1 MNVNLERLPNSRVK
15 LTIEAD
21 AAKLEEGLEHAYRTV
36 VKRVAIPGFRKGKA
50 PRRIL
55 ERYYGQSILYE
66 DALDY
71 LLPQLYQAAV
81 EETNIRPVDEPSIK
95 VNKLDTNEGL
105 SVEISVDVF
114 PDVQL
119 GEYKGLPVEKRVR
132 KVTEADVERE
142 LERLRLN
149 NSELVAVD
157 DRDTVQNGDFAN
169 IDFKGYLDGQ
179 PFSGGAAEGYTLEI
193 GSGQFIPG
201 FEEQLIGMKV
211 GEEKE
216 INVTFPENYHRADLA
231 GKPVTFKVKINN
243 LKVRMLPDL
252 DDDFAKDVSEYETL
266 AELKD
271 KIREDL
277 EANNTHVT
285 RQEMENKLIE
295 QIIANSTIELPQSM
309 IDQQT
314 EYVKRMFHTNLL
326 YSGMTWEMYLD
337 ITKKTEE
344 EVNEEMRAEAVQQ
357 LKRVLILDAVAEKE
371 NISVTDEEVEKEIS
385 ERIANSAD
393 PDKARQNMEARR
405 QDLIN
410 QLKVEKT
417 WDFLLDNAVIT
428 EVEVEPENQET
439 NSDGE

>member
-21 AAKLEEGLEHAYRTV
+21 AVKLEEGLEHAYRTV

-393 PDKARQNMEARR
+393 PDKARQNLEARR

>member
-132 KVTEADVERE
+132 KVTEEDVERE

-393 PDKARQNMEARR
+393 PDKARQNLEARR

>member
-277 EANNTHVT
+277 EANNTLVT

>member
-393 PDKARQNMEARR
+393 PDKARQNLEARR